1 MLASNT
7 KSISELFGDV
17 VEQFGQLVRTEV
29 RLAQAEFSEKLDEAV
44 KGAAYMAA
52 AGLVMIPVLV
62 MLLMALAIGLTQMG
76 MQPAISYLVAA
87 AVGAAISGILLMSGL
102 SRLKARNLKL
112 KKTMQQIHQD
122 LAAARTLA
130 K

>member
-7 KSISELFGDV
+7 KSISGLFGDV

-29 RLAQAEFSEKLDEAV
+29 RLAQAEFSERLDEAV

-76 MQPAISYLVAA
+76 MQPAISYLIAA
-87 AVGAAISGILLMSGL
+87 AVGGAISGILLMSGL

>member
-7 KSISELFGDV
+7 KSISGLFGDV

-62 MLLMALAIGLTQMG
+62 MLLMALAIGLAQMG

-87 AVGAAISGILLMSGL
+87 AVGAVISGILLMSGL
-102 SRLKARNLKL
+102 SRLKTRNLKL
-112 KKTMQQIHQD
+112 KKTMHQIHQD